1 MLYFLKKVSLIF
13 PEMELPYIF
22 SKKVFLIFQEM
33 ELPSPQIKKI
43 LIFSIKKAFLIF
55 WNIFFFEL
63 FKKFIMKM
71 ELSELKKLKKKY
83 SEKISYISRNGT

>member
-1 MLYFLKKVSLIF
+1 
-13 PEMELPYIF
+13 MELPYIF

-71 ELSELKKLKKKY
+71 ELSELKKLKKNTLKKFLIFQEMELKNMEEMELQ
-83 SEKISYISRNGT
+83 S